1 MRNLRAA
8 LALAL
13 LAFGLVAAGTGAS
26 PATPDAAVRSDG
38 VSACSDP
45 CAIAGVI
52 KQGAGTVR
60 SSPVGI
66 DCGTQCFSAWSQID
80 PVELEAVPASGG
92 TFLGWG
98 DGMTTANACPQPN
111 GNLCYIPADT
121 SLYCVMARFSGSG
134 PPPQACPPTT
144 TRQCSDGVD
153 NDGYGAIDFPSDK
166 GCSSATDTVEFTAPV
181 APPPPPAKWPARC
194 TIPGSPYG
202 DVISATGRND
212 VICGGG
218 GNDRIHG
225 ASGNDTLVGGKGR
238 DKLYGGSGNDI
249 VIAGDRV
256 RGDLA
261 NGGPGRDPPAST
273 AATRSARSSAAS
285 DPRDFV
291 SDLTQTVRHP
301 RAIGRYARKRVEARG
316 GPSHLLR
323 GPERPRPLR
332 RKAARLS
339 VAPDALRNPA

>member
-13 LAFGLVAAGTGAS
+13 LAFGLLAAGTGAS
-26 PATPDAAVRSDG
+26 PATPDAAVRSEG

-66 DCGTQCFSAWSQID
+66 DCGTQCFSTWSQID

-134 PPPQACPPTT
+134 PPPQACRRRPLASARTGSTT
-144 TRQCSDGVD
+144 TATERSTFQVTRVVR
-153 NDGYGAIDFPSDK
+153 ARRIQ
-166 GCSSATDTVEFTAPV
+166 SSSRRLSRHRHRRRSG
-181 APPPPPAKWPARC
+181 PP
-194 TIPGSPYG
+194 G
-202 DVISATGRND
+202 
-212 VICGGG
+212 
-218 GNDRIHG
+218 
-225 ASGNDTLVGGKGR
+225 
-238 DKLYGGSGNDI
+238 
-249 VIAGDRV
+249 
-256 RGDLA
+256 
-261 NGGPGRDPPAST
+261 
-273 AATRSARSSAAS
+273 ARS
-285 DPRDFV
+285 
-291 SDLTQTVRHP
+291 
-301 RAIGRYARKRVEARG
+301 RA
-316 GPSHLLR
+316 
-323 GPERPRPLR
+323 RPMET
-332 RKAARLS
+332 
-339 VAPDALRNPA
+339 